1 MASTSRQQVHPNK
14 EAFIEGVDHVLS
26 KWTALGLAVEH
37 SWGGQATEDKREDMV
52 DEIVNYFDEVVKK
65 NRAPEPLDLQ
75 QLLLDIVEE
84 DFNISLEDESEQ
96 EVSAILCKLFA
107 ECKTGNFATVDKL
120 AAERDLR
127 EAQGLGNA
135 AVKMSQAAP
144 RPAGVDEDSD
154 SDSDSESGSGSE
166 DSDADMEED

>member
-1 MASTSRQQVHPNK
+1 MESKRPVHPNK
-14 EAFIEGVDHVLS
+14 EAFIEGVDHILA

-37 SWGGQATEDKREDMV
+37 SWGGQKTEEKREDMV

-65 NRAPEPLDLQ
+65 NKAPEPLDLQ
-75 QLLLDIVEE
+75 ELLLDIVEE

-96 EVSAILCKLFA
+96 EVSAVLCKLFA
-107 ECKTGNFATVDKL
+107 ECRAGNFATVDRL

-144 RPAGVDEDSD
+144 RPTGVDEGS
-154 SDSDSESGSGSE
+154 SDSECESGS